1 MWRRVSQAAVSA
13 AGEPQARPL
22 PARAPAGRPAAPGS
36 TAPAFPLAPRA
47 GSAAPGAADA
57 PTAARLLG
65 AERRMEDGLTIPL
78 AAGAPL
84 EAVGGTAGPG
94 TAPRISA
101 EHMAAA
107 GTLITAPVSGVPP
120 SRQTPGR
127 KIRPR
132 LPPGAAIPTPLRR
145 ILHVAAGGPS
155 KPGKALCLPAPGT
168 PTAMCRMA
176 LRRADR
182 AHRGRTGHPLLSGL
196 TLPAPT
202 GQEPRPRE
210 AAPVPAPQ
218 AQEQRRK
225 SRRRN
230 SRTRHSPVPQEQRRP
245 ASLPAPPTAP
255 VIPRAAVR

>member
-22 PARAPAGRPAAPGS
+22 PARDPAGRPAAPGS
-36 TAPAFPLAPRA
+36 TAPAFPLAPGA

-84 EAVGGTAGPG
+84 EAVGGTVGPG

-107 GTLITAPVSGVPP
+107 GTLITAPVSRVPP
-120 SRQTPGR
+120 SRQAPGR
-127 KIRPR
+127 KIRPK

-145 ILHVAAGGPS
+145 IHHVAAGGPS
-155 KPGKALCLPAPGT
+155 RPGKAPYHPGASGPA
-168 PTAMCRMA
+168 AMCRPPA
-176 LRRADR
+176 RPTHLHRAQ
-182 AHRGRTGHPLLSGL
+182 RGQAI
-196 TLPAPT
+196 PAPAR
-202 GQEPRPRE
+202 QERC
-210 AAPVPAPQ
+210 
-218 AQEQRRK
+218 
-225 SRRRN
+225 RN
-230 SRTRHSPVPQEQRRP
+230 SRMPHSPVPQEQGRP

-255 VIPRAAVR
+255 VILRAAAQ

>member
-1 MWRRVSQAAVSA
+1 MWQRALQAAVSA

-22 PARAPAGRPAAPGS
+22 PARDPAGRPAVPGS
-36 TAPAFPLAPRA
+36 TAPAFPLAPGA

-84 EAVGGTAGPG
+84 EAVGGTVGPG

-107 GTLITAPVSGVPP
+107 GTLITAPVSRVPP

-155 KPGKALCLPAPGT
+155 KPGKALCPLEPGI
-168 PTAMCRMA
+168 PTAMCRHPA
-176 LRRADR
+176 RPARLRRVR
-182 AHRGRTGHPLLSGL
+182 RGQAI
-196 TLPAPT
+196 PAPAR
-202 GQEPRPRE
+202 QER
-210 AAPVPAPQ
+210 
-218 AQEQRRK
+218 RRK
-225 SRRRN
+225 PPRRN
-230 SRTRHSPVPQEQRRP
+230 SRTRHSPVPQEQGRP